1 MSILPASESRVLV
14 VIQSEG
20 AITGCFSSS
29 GDSTRLDHP
38 ILISLSSSRCREVD
52 IDLALFLEIH
62 RFGLFGH
69 NFESCPA

>member
-1 MSILPASESRVLV
+1 MSILPASESRVFVPTSV

-20 AITGCFSSS
+20 AIT